1 MNLFWIWA
9 EILVYCYSAAM
20 LTALSFCGRGPGGGW
35 LRTLAGANLGAL
47 PALAALV
54 AWALHIAGSDPG
66 APTAWAL
73 VASSFVLGV
82 AGANLCVGLLLAAR
96 VSVSYLL
103 FAGSFAF
110 YIFLI
115 FVYVVA
121 IPDMQAR
128 ANARRLYALLITGV
142 TVLKLLRAWHR
153 QRLAYLGFT
162 ALSLLTGVVVIASGT
177 IARSP
182 SP

>member
-1 MNLFWIWA
+1 M
-9 EILVYCYSAAM
+9 
-20 LTALSFCGRGPGGGW
+20 
-35 LRTLAGANLGAL
+35 
-47 PALAALV
+47 
-54 AWALHIAGSDPG
+54 
-66 APTAWAL
+66 
-73 VASSFVLGV
+73 LGV

-162 ALSLLTGVVVIASGT
+162 ALTLLAGVVVIAGRD
-177 IARSP
+177 IARSF
-182 SP
+182 SS

>member
-1 MNLFWIWA
+1 MNLFWLWA

-20 LTALSFCGRGPGGGW
+20 LTALFFCGRGPGGGW
-35 LRTLAGANLGAL
+35 LRTLAGANLAAL

-66 APTAWAL
+66 APTAWTLA
-73 VASSFVLGV
+73 ASGYVLGV

-96 VSVSYLL
+96 VPVSYLL
-103 FAGSFAF
+103 FAGSFVF
-110 YIFLI
+110 YILLI

-121 IPDMQAR
+121 IPDVQAR

-142 TVLKLLRAWHR
+142 TVLKLLRAWR
-153 QRLAYLGFT
+153 KQRHAYLGFT
-162 ALSLLTGVVVIASGT
+162 ALTLLAGIVVVAGGV
-177 IARSP
+177 IARLFSP
-182 SP
+182 